1 MLKACSI
8 LVLNLL
14 FFSVLVAAENY
25 PVGDKPF
32 RRYVAAGR
40 DGKRITFYLSTSFSL
55 ATQQTPSHPVPLIVW
70 VQGTGCS
77 SQFVSVGGRMSRG
90 FQGVL
95 YSVARDRARV
105 LAVEKP
111 GVEFMDDP
119 PDDGVD
125 ASTCRPEFRA
135 EYTLDRWATTIADAI
150 QAAQKLPGVDASKT
164 LVIGISE
171 GGIVAMRVSNLLPQ
185 VTHAASLSGGG
196 PVYLFHLAEFMR
208 SKKLD
213 AEKEV
218 YACWSDILKDPDSAS
233 KFCWGQTYRQWSS
246 FMKTS
251 VIAEAL
257 QSHALLYF
265 AHGTADTQQSIAGF
279 DVLRA
284 ELAARQ
290 RDAVFERIE
299 GADHALDLPNQ
310 KVPEGLEAVFGRV
323 VDWFLGDAK
332 K

>member
-8 LVLNLL
+8 LVLNLFL
-14 FFSVLVAAENY
+14 CSVQFAAEDY

-32 RRYVAAGR
+32 RRYVAEGR
-40 DGKRITFYLSTSFSL
+40 DGQHITFYLST
-55 ATQQTPSHPVPLIVW
+55 QQAPSHPVPLIVF

-90 FQGVL
+90 MQGVL
-95 YSVARDRARV
+95 YSVARGRARV

-111 GVEFMDDP
+111 GVEFLDYP
-119 PDDGVD
+119 PDDADVR
-125 ASTCRPEFRA
+125 SCRPEFLA
-135 EYTLDRWATTIADAI
+135 EFTLDRWATSIADAI
-150 QAAQKLPGVDASKT
+150 QAAQQLPGVDASET

-171 GGIVAMRVSNLLPQ
+171 GGIVAMRVSNVSPQ

-196 PVYLFHLAEFMR
+196 PVYLFHMAEFMR
-208 SKKLD
+208 SKGLD
-213 AEKEV
+213 PEKEV
-218 YACWSDILKDPDSAS
+218 YPCWSDILKDPDSAT

-257 QSHALLYF
+257 RSHALLYF

-284 ELAARQ
+284 ELAAKQ

-323 VDWFLGDAK
+323 VDWFLGDVRR
-332 K
+332 